1 LLRRSSHPSTTRRLF
16 KLSARVAVV
25 LTGEFNETGSSTAI
39 VRGDWMTNPAGDP
52 IRKQAKR

>member
-1 LLRRSSHPSTTRRLF
+1 MKSSLPLYD
-16 KLSARVAVV
+16 
-25 LTGEFNETGSSTAI
+25 TGESYETGSSTAI